1 MLDEYINKNTPKQ
14 SNIYRLI
21 NGINSNY
28 FLQLE
33 IVAFIMFNI
42 HQVNDLTK
50 LRNLLYIKT

>member
-50 LRNLLYIKT
+50 LKILF

>member
-1 MLDEYINKNTPKQ
+1 MLDEYINKNAPKQ

-21 NGINSNY
+21 NGINNNY

>member
-21 NGINSNY
+21 NGINNNY